1 MLKRFILLTLFST
14 IFAQFEVNV
23 NPTGESHLVVLLDSV
38 SGIEVGDQIGIFDAS
53 GVTESCI
60 PDLGCNTSADVQY
73 GEVLVAAGT
82 WDGQSNEQGTAMEL
96 SSIMSIDLSDFNGPI
111 LNGAVDG
118 NAVIIKVYDVSENII
133 LDTEL
138 TIDNGGEFGDFFTVI
153 SEINVIS
160 VDPIY
165 GCTDTSACNY
175 NPEANTNDDSCL
187 YDDCNG
193 ECGGDAV
200 IDECGE
206 CNGNGPE
213 ENFDCDGNCIID
225 VDCNGECGGDAVIDE
240 CGECNGDGSSC
251 EVYIELALTTT
262 LDEPIEDEE
271 ELQQFE
277 EDFES
282 YMEVELGLPD
292 GTVEVT
298 NIIFSETREVEV
310 TIEFSVTL
318 TDEELSETD
327 FNPETAEEDIES
339 TVSEVEDEIE
349 EGLPEFI
356 LGCTDDSAENYDSN
370 ANVDDGSCEYEAQA
384 PAEFSFNA
392 STLQAFYFMIDANI
406 DGEPL
411 EIGQDYIA
419 AFNGDLCV
427 GSIAWEGPYTTV
439 PAMGTD
445 GEGYSDGYLST
456 GDVPI
461 FKIYDASEDSI
472 VEACPQTESSLAFS
486 NLEFIYVDMLNGNQS
501 CTVSYEIDMHY
512 GANLVS
518 FHALPDDVS
527 VGNVMES
534 LGDVVTGVIGEG
546 VAASPNPVL
555 GWVGSLSEISRTSGY
570 WIKLN
575 TAMPIEITGATP
587 SDPNLSY
594 DLHYGANLISFPIP
608 GSVSVGDGIP
618 DDVEGYFTGVIGEG
632 VAASPNPVLG
642 WVGSLSEFEGTKG
655 YWAKVD
661 GAFEFSFNLSNAS
674 NNRQSSYE
682 SLNDSYGFTQSTQQ
696 AFYFI
701 ENLDANIQKGN
712 WILAYNDDVLVGAR
726 QWNGIFTDIP
736 VMGYDS
742 YATAGYCQDNDI
754 PKIVWVDSDGNENLL
769 VGDIPAWSNNELF
782 YVSLELESNSLI
794 PTDYSL
800 SQNYPNP
807 FNPST
812 TISFSLPSDNH
823 TILNI
828 YDISG
833 KLINTLLD
841 KNMKT
846 GYHNISWDG
855 KDFYGQEVSTGAY
868 VYTLSTND
876 VSLSGK
882 MILLK

>member
-1 MLKRFILLTLFST
+1 MLKRFIQLTLLST
-14 IFAQFEVNV
+14 IFAQFEVTV
-23 NPTGESHLVVLLDSV
+23 NQTGESHLVVILDSV
-38 SGIEVGDQIGIFDAS
+38 SGVEVGDQIGVFDVN
-53 GVTESCI
+53 GVLSTVDPGQTIE
-60 PDLGCNTSADVQY
+60 Y

-96 SSIMSIDLSDFNGPI
+96 SSIMSIDLSDFNGPV

-118 NAVIIKVYDVSENII
+118 NDIVIKVYDSSEGVI
-133 LDTEL
+133 LDTEP
-138 TIDNGGEFGDFFTVI
+138 TFTSGGAFGDLFTVI
-153 SEINVIS
+153 AEIQVINPE
-160 VDPIY
+160 PIY
-165 GCTDTSACNY
+165 GCTDSNACNY
-175 NPEANTNDDSCL
+175 EIDATDDDGSCE
-187 YDDCNG
+187 Y
-193 ECGGDAV
+193 
-200 IDECGE
+200 
-206 CNGNGPE
+206 PE
-213 ENFDCDGNCIID
+213 ENFDCDGNCLIEL
-225 VDCNGECGGDAVIDE
+225 DCNGECGGTALEDCSGECGGVAVEDE
-240 CGECNGDGSSC
+240 CGVCDGDGSSC
-251 EVYIELALTTT
+251 AVYIELELTTT
-262 LDEPIEDEE
+262 LDAPIEDEE
-271 ELQQFE
+271 ELEEFE

-282 YMEVELGLPD
+282 YMEVELGLPN

-298 NIIFSETREVEV
+298 NIIFSESREVEV
-310 TIEFSVTL
+310 IIEFSVTL
-318 TDEELSETD
+318 TEEELSETD
-327 FNPETAEEDIES
+327 LNPETVEEDIES
-339 TVSEVEDEIE
+339 SVTEVEDEIQ

-356 LGCTDDSAENYDSN
+356 EGCTDNTAENYDSN
-370 ANVDDGSCEYEAQA
+370 ANVDDGSCEYPAQG
-384 PAEFSFNA
+384 PEEFSFNA

-411 EIGQDYIA
+411 EVGQDYIA

-445 GEGYSDGYLST
+445 GEGYSEGYLST

-472 VEACPQTESSLAFS
+472 IDACPQTESSLAFS
-486 NLEFIYVDMLNGNQS
+486 NLEFIYIDMLNGNQS

-534 LGDVVTGVIGEG
+534 LGDAVTGVIGEG

-682 SLNDSYGFTQSTQQ
+682 GLNDSYNFTQSTQQ

-701 ENLDANIQKGN
+701 ENLDANIQKGD

-736 VMGYDS
+736 AMGYDS

-769 VGDIPAWSNNELF
+769 VGDIPGWSNNELF
-782 YVSLELESNSLI
+782 YISLELDSNPLI

-855 KDFYGQEVSTGAY
+855 KDLYGQEVSTGAY
-868 VYTLSTND
+868 VYTLFTND
-876 VSLSGK
+876 ISLSGK

>member
-1 MLKRFILLTLFST
+1 MLKRFIQLTLLSI
-14 IFAQFEVNV
+14 IFAQFEVTV

-38 SGIEVGDQIGIFDAS
+38 SGVEVGDQIGIFDAS

-60 PDLGCNTSADVQY
+60 PELGCNTSTDVQF
-73 GEVLVAAGT
+73 GEVLVGAGP
-82 WDGQSNEQGTAMEL
+82 WSGNQLEISA
-96 SSIMSIDLSDFNGPI
+96 IMSIDLSDFNGPI
-111 LNGAVDG
+111 LNGAIDG
-118 NAVIIKVYDVSENII
+118 NDIVIKVYDSSEGII
-133 LDTEL
+133 LDTEP
-138 TIDNGGEFGDFFTVI
+138 TFTSGGEFGDLFTVI
-153 SEINVIS
+153 AEIQVINPE
-160 VDPIY
+160 PIY
-165 GCTDTSACNY
+165 GCTDSNACNY
-175 NPEANTNDDSCL
+175 EIDATDDDGSCE
-187 YDDCNG
+187 Y
-193 ECGGDAV
+193 
-200 IDECGE
+200 
-206 CNGNGPE
+206 PE
-213 ENFDCDGNCIID
+213 ENFDCDGNCLIEL
-225 VDCNGECGGDAVIDE
+225 DCNGECGGTALEDCSGECGGVAVEDE
-240 CGECNGDGSSC
+240 CGVCDGDGSSC
-251 EVYIELALTTT
+251 AVYIELELTTT
-262 LDEPIEDEE
+262 LDAPIEDEE
-271 ELQQFE
+271 ELEEFE

-282 YMEVELGLPD
+282 YMEVELGLPN

-298 NIIFSETREVEV
+298 NIIFSESREVEV
-310 TIEFSVTL
+310 IIEFSVTL
-318 TDEELSETD
+318 TEEELSETD
-327 FNPETAEEDIES
+327 LNPETVEEDIES
-339 TVSEVEDEIE
+339 SVTEVEDEIE
-349 EGLPEFI
+349 EWLPEFI
-356 LGCTDDSAENYDSN
+356 EVCTDNTAENYDSS
-370 ANVDDGSCEYEAQA
+370 ANVDDGSCEYPAQG
-384 PAEFSFNA
+384 PEEFSFNA

-411 EIGQDYIA
+411 EVGQDYIA

-427 GSIAWEGPYTTV
+427 GSIVWEGPYTTV

-445 GEGYSDGYLST
+445 GEGYSEGYLST

-472 VEACPQTESSLAFS
+472 IDACPQTESSLAFS

-534 LGDVVTGVIGEG
+534 LGDAVTGVIGEG

-682 SLNDSYGFTQSTQQ
+682 GLNDSYNFTQSTQQ

-701 ENLDANIQKGN
+701 ENLDANIQKGD

-736 VMGYDS
+736 AMGYDS

-769 VGDIPAWSNNELF
+769 VGDIPGWSNNELF
-782 YVSLELESNSLI
+782 YISLELDSNSLV

-841 KNMKT
+841 KNMKS
-846 GYHNISWDG
+846 GYHNVSWDG
-855 KDFYGQEVSTGAY
+855 KDLYGQEVSTGAY

-876 VSLSGK
+876 MSLSGK

>member
-1 MLKRFILLTLFST
+1 MLKRFIQLTLLST
-14 IFAQFEVNV
+14 IFAQFEVTINQ
-23 NPTGESHLVVLLDSV
+23 TGESHLVVILDSV
-38 SGIEVGDQIGIFDAS
+38 SGVEVGDQIGVFDVS
-53 GVTESCI
+53 GVLSTVDPGQTIE
-60 PDLGCNTSADVQY
+60 Y

-96 SSIMSIDLSDFNGPI
+96 SSIMSIDLSDFNGPV

-118 NAVIIKVYDVSENII
+118 NGIVIKVYDSSEGVI
-133 LDTEL
+133 LDTEP
-138 TIDNGGEFGDFFTVI
+138 TFTSGGAFGDLFTVI
-153 SEINVIS
+153 SEIQVINPE
-160 VDPIY
+160 PIY
-165 GCTDTSACNY
+165 GCTDSNACNY
-175 NPEANTNDDSCL
+175 EIDATDDDGSCE
-187 YDDCNG
+187 Y
-193 ECGGDAV
+193 
-200 IDECGE
+200 
-206 CNGNGPE
+206 PE
-213 ENFDCDGNCIID
+213 ENFDCDGNCLIEL
-225 VDCNGECGGDAVIDE
+225 DCNGECGGVAVEDE
-240 CGECNGDGSSC
+240 CGLCDGDGSSC
-251 EVYIELALTTT
+251 AVYIELELTTT
-262 LDEPIEDEE
+262 LDAPIEDEE
-271 ELQQFE
+271 ELEEFE

-282 YMEVELGLPD
+282 YMEVELGLPN

-298 NIIFSETREVEV
+298 NIIFSENREVEV

-318 TDEELSETD
+318 TEEELSETD
-327 FNPETAEEDIES
+327 LNPETVEDDIES
-339 TVSEVEDEIE
+339 SVTEVEDEIE
-349 EGLPEFI
+349 EGLPEFVE
-356 LGCTDDSAENYDSN
+356 GCTDNTAENYDSN
-370 ANVDDGSCEYEAQA
+370 ANVDDGSCEYPAQG
-384 PAEFSFNA
+384 PEEFSFNA

-411 EIGQDYIA
+411 EVGQDYIA
-419 AFNGDLCV
+419 AFNGDRCV

-445 GEGYSDGYLST
+445 GEGYSEGYLST

-472 VEACPQTESSLAFS
+472 IEACPESETSLAFS

-534 LGDVVTGVIGEG
+534 LGDAVTGVIGEG

-682 SLNDSYGFTQSTQQ
+682 SLNDSYNFTQSTQQ

-701 ENLDANIQKGN
+701 ENLDANIQKGD

-736 VMGYDS
+736 AMGYDS

-769 VGDIPAWSNNELF
+769 VGNIPGWSNNELF
-782 YVSLELESNSLI
+782 YVSLELDSNSLI

-841 KNMKT
+841 KNMKS
-846 GYHNISWDG
+846 GYHNVSWDG
-855 KDFYGQEVSTGAY
+855 KDLYGQEVSTGAY

-876 VSLSGK
+876 ISLSGK